1 MTAGQKAKS
10 STMRIDLIP
19 EISDVPLST
28 HPKQVVIP
36 AKGLRARPQQAR
48 FPSPAQQ
55 GYQELFQSVY
65 DAGFITDLRG
75 RVRDVNRRA
84 IEFFGHQ
91 SDEFKQL
98 SVADLISG
106 ATEALVRT
114 LYENLQHER
123 FTLMQA
129 YCLRVDGSSFPA
141 EIAVSQIRLT
151 VPHLCF
157 FVRDVTLRHQAE
169 EMLRTEHNALQ
180 NANDAIVVTD
190 LDAQLEYVNPATAT
204 IWGYQ
209 TSAELIGAPLG
220 GLLADPADAQRIISS
235 LIGENYEWKGESVGV
250 RANGERF
257 RVQVSAACNRNSDGD
272 VVGAVLSL
280 CDLSTLDLMAD
291 VKRDLARHRAVFT
304 KIAAQLVSLND
315 GLTVLGDMLAGD
327 ERKKLATV
335 LAEVCAI
342 QKTVSEEVE
351 AEIDSPEI
359 T

>member
-1 MTAGQKAKS
+1 MTSAQRAKS

-19 EISDVPLST
+19 EISDVPLSA

-36 AKGLRARPQQAR
+36 AKSGRSRPQQSR
-48 FPSPAQQ
+48 FASAAQQ

-84 IEFFGHQ
+84 VEFFGHQ
-91 SDEFKQL
+91 PEEFTQL
-98 SVADLISG
+98 TVADLIAG

-129 YCLRVDGSSFPA
+129 YCLRTDGSSFPA

-190 LDAQLEYVNPATAT
+190 LDAQLEYVNPATAS

-209 TSAELIGAPLG
+209 SSSELIGASLG
-220 GLLADPADAQRIISS
+220 SLLADPADAQHIISS
-235 LIGENYEWKGESVGV
+235 LIGENYQWKGESVGI
-250 RANGERF
+250 RANGEQF

-291 VKRDLARHRAVFT
+291 AQRDLARQQSALSEITTR
-304 KIAAQLVSLND
+304 
-315 GLTVLGDMLAGD
+315 LTNLTENLTNICQEVTGEKRDKFDVVMS
-327 ERKKLATV
+327 EAT
-335 LAEVCAI
+335 AI
-342 QKTVSEEVE
+342 QRAIASIIE
-351 AEIDSPEI
+351 PELQ
-359 T
+359 TQKPG